1 MKNNKKEN
9 LWEELN
15 DDSYIWPYLRHYGNT
30 VLGYS
35 KGVSL
40 LRKIWYKKYSRQA
53 PENFMKDE
61 KYAERYQECL
71 KEIEDYIS
79 GKFGKKVKIRYVKGI
94 IEPDKFYYF
103 ISGKKDVT
111 GYDFWVLEIQNN

>member
-1 MKNNKKEN
+1 MKNNEKEN

-15 DDSYIWPYLRHYGNT
+15 DDSHVWPCLRHYGNT

-35 KGVSL
+35 KGVNL
-40 LRKIWYKKYSRQA
+40 LRKIWRKKYSRQA
-53 PENFMKDE
+53 PENFMEDE

-79 GKFGKKVKIRYVKGI
+79 GKFGKKVKIRYVK
-94 IEPDKFYYF
+94 EATAPNKFYF
-103 ISGKKDVT
+103 DIT
-111 GYDFWVLEIQNN
+111 GYDFWVIEVQNH